1 MLKLGKI
8 NISPRN
14 YSSLSKVL
22 LVPLVVLHETEQ
34 GSVKPH
40 LLACLLLRRL
50 KWAFALFPRGSGPLP
65 KSHEEKETRE

>member
-14 YSSLSKVL
+14 YSSLSRVL

-40 LLACLLLRRL
+40 LSACLLLRRL
-50 KWAFALFPRGSGPLP
+50 NWAFALCPRGSGPLP
-65 KSHEEKETRE
+65 KSHEEEETRE